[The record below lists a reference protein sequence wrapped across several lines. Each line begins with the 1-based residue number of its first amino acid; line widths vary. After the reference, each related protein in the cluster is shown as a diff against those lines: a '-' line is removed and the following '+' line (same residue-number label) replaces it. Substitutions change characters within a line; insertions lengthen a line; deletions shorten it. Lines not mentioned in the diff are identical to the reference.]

1 MIIPNS
7 RSSSQCIHTYMHVI
21 YEHICLQLTG
31 RYVYFQKHA
40 ICLMV
45 PLVILFCSEDKQRQH
60 TLIMLSSFILVAD
73 QLKMYTLFQSQPW
86 FHILYIIQCG
96 CCCFSLAC
104 LLYCPSV
111 FIYSH
116 FNTLIYSLCY
126 HSTQTQQRQH
136 YLFHHSYASGEC
148 ERALYMLICSIALRT
163 LSTLT

>member
-96 CCCFSLAC
+96 CCCFFSCMPVIL
-104 LLYCPSV
+104 SV
-111 FIYSH
+111 CF
-116 FNTLIYSLCY
+116 
-126 HSTQTQQRQH
+126 
-136 YLFHHSYASGEC
+136 YLFSLQHSYIQLLLSFHLDTTET
-148 ERALYMLICSIALRT
+148 T
-163 LSTLT
+163 LSVSPFICKW